1 MACALLSGAN
11 PKLEVRQSP
20 ATPLAIVGAT
30 LIDGNGGPAV
40 PNTTIVM
47 VGERITA
54 IGSRESVKL
63 PANTKIIAG
72 EGRWVIPGLI
82 DVNSHLSLYLYTET
96 MARYED
102 RNPDIVLEAAQLHL
116 KRGVTTVRDSYGA
129 LLPLK
134 QVRDAIA
141 RGEAVGP
148 RILTAGNIVGWGGP
162 YSVTWGAQLP
172 PNQGPLWSDHKP
184 LTVFQEHWNDFIT
197 QGSGEELIDLT
208 PSELRIAINKYLDK
222 GVDFLKYGGSVHWSY
237 PNLLL
242 FSPEAQAA
250 IVEETHKRGLTV
262 DTHAMSVESMRLAVL
277 AGVDLIQHPEYLT
290 RRLPDDLIALIRQR
304 GVICGVGFREVGAS
318 WDSHLQ
324 RQAATRARLDAAP
337 NRRQSTDSRL
347 RERRELEQDTD
358 DRRYNAEALI
368 KGGCRVAVA
377 SDAFIPAAP
386 EFARNPPRGIPGS
399 SGPGEGTLNQ
409 IEALV
414 QLGMTPAQAIVAATK
429 NGALASKALD
439 KYGTI
444 EVGKAADVVVLGA
457 DPLTDIK
464 NIRNQVEVIRAGRI
478 VDRAAL
484 PVKPVFYPNSRGQ

>member
-1 MACALLSGAN
+1 
-11 PKLEVRQSP
+11 
-20 ATPLAIVGAT
+20 
-30 LIDGNGGPAV
+30 
-40 PNTTIVM
+40 
-47 VGERITA
+47 
-54 IGSRESVKL
+54 
-63 PANTKIIAG
+63 
-72 EGRWVIPGLI
+72 
-82 DVNSHLSLYLYTET
+82 
-96 MARYED
+96 
-102 RNPDIVLEAAQLHL
+102 
-116 KRGVTTVRDSYGA
+116 
-129 LLPLK
+129 
-134 QVRDAIA
+134 
-141 RGEAVGP
+141 
-148 RILTAGNIVGWGGP
+148 
-162 YSVTWGAQLP
+162 
-172 PNQGPLWSDHKP
+172 
-184 LTVFQEHWNDFIT
+184 
-197 QGSGEELIDLT
+197 
-208 PSELRIAINKYLDK
+208 
-222 GVDFLKYGGSVHWSY
+222 
-237 PNLLL
+237 
-242 FSPEAQAA
+242 
-250 IVEETHKRGLTV
+250 
-262 DTHAMSVESMRLAVL
+262 
-277 AGVDLIQHPEYLT
+277 
-290 RRLPDDLIALIRQR
+290 
-304 GVICGVGFREVGAS
+304 VGAS